1 MPAAC
6 AEASGVTGN
15 IKEKD
20 NNLYPQQA
28 YNWER
33 HTDK

>member
-1 MPAAC
+1 MSAAC
-6 AEASGVTGN
+6 AEASGGTGN

-28 YNWER
+28 YS
-33 HTDK
+33 